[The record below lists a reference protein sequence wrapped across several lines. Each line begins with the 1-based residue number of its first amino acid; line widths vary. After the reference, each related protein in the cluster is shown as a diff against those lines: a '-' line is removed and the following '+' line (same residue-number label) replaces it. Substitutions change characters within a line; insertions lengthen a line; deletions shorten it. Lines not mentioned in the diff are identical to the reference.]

1 MWHDMS
7 LSFSFI
13 CVSCSLL
20 GRAKVY
26 RVLFVFHKT
35 LSILYRRK
43 SPFVRVVWFR
53 ASMLHLKIRNEPF
66 IYWKSN
72 WKGVYV
78 YVHTEVKYMRQK
90 VTSMKSF
97 KKSQTCCALVEP
109 WIATLMNVT
118 LHFPF
123 SWTSFF
129 RNNTT
134 YVLKRNTLYV
144 IYFKI
149 EIVTFI
155 YF

>member
-35 LSILYRRK
+35 LSTEESLHSWESCGFELQCCIWRLEMSLLFIEK
-43 SPFVRVVWFR
+43 VIGRVCMFMYIQKWNTWD
-53 ASMLHLKIRNEPF
+53 K
-66 IYWKSN
+66 
-72 WKGVYV
+72 
-78 YVHTEVKYMRQK
+78 K

-97 KKSQTCCALVEP
+97 KKSQTCCAPVEP

-123 SWTSFF
+123 SWISFIH
-129 RNNTT
+129 NNAT
-134 YVLKRNTLYV
+134 YVL
-144 IYFKI
+144 
-149 EIVTFI
+149 
-155 YF
+155 